1 MERKFPPGRLQG
13 APGLPLLNLEKPI
26 QYAQKTDP
34 RADGLDGLVGAGECP
49 RVVVPGVEHPLPLLE
64 ADAAARRVA
73 HKTRVSARGVGCI
86 ALSVSIIAVSRSSF
100 VGVMRSRSI

>member
-34 RADGLDGLVGAGECP
+34 RADGRDGLVGFGECP

-64 ADAAARRVA
+64 ADAAARRVDLLRHAEAVVIADFLRA
-73 HKTRVSARGVGCI
+73 HLHEGRRQPA
-86 ALSVSIIAVSRSSF
+86 
-100 VGVMRSRSI
+100 